1 MGKTGRPRKCRRIG
15 FVPRCYKF
23 KPAGIPGSELEEVLI
38 TLDEIEA
45 FRLADLE
52 QMYQEDA
59 AQKMEISRQ
68 SFGLIIAT
76 ARNKIADAIING
88 KLLKVEQVDFEN
100 DLNADC
106 PKCKDNFSKPDRLC
120 EKCAKKQFFSQESNN
135 RYKPEDK

>member
-1 MGKTGRPRKCRRIG
+1 MARPRKCRRIG

-23 KPAGIPGSELEEVLI
+23 KPAGVPGSELEEVLI
-38 TLDEIEA
+38 TLDELEA
-45 FRLADLE
+45 VRLADLE
-52 QMYQEDA
+52 QLYQEDA

-76 ARNKIADAIING
+76 ARKKIADSIING
-88 KLLKVEQVDFEN
+88 KLLKVEQVDFSS

-106 PKCKDNFSKPDRLC
+106 PKCKDNFSKPDSLC

-135 RYKPEDK
+135 RYKSENK